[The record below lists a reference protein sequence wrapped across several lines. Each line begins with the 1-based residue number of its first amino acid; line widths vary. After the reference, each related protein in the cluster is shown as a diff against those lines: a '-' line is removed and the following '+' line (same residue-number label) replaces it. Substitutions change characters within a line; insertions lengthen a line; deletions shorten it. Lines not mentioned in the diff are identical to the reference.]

1 MSLLKVKN
9 LKKYYSD
16 RLVLDID
23 KFEINEGDKIGL
35 IGGNGV
41 GKSTFI
47 KAIIGEIEIDSGEVN
62 LTDSYSY
69 ISQIGDEAQSYSGN
83 KIKGLL
89 NAPDKYEEFLS
100 GGEKIKVKIVNA
112 LKDNKKLIIA
122 DEPTSNLDK
131 ESIEVLTDML
141 KKHEGAL
148 LIVSHDRDVL
158 DALCTTIAQIEDSK
172 IKTYKGNYTN
182 YLKLKDAEKCRQEFE
197 YNQYIS
203 EKHRLEKAMEGKIQ
217 TRNNI
222 RKTPKRM
229 GNSEARL
236 HKMGG
241 QGNKR
246 KLDKNIKAISTR
258 IERLEVKEKVKEI
271 EPIKI
276 NIQKGMEIVSKNLVE
291 VNNLDLKAGD
301 KLLLEDVSFKI
312 KRNKK
317 IALLG
322 ANGSGKT
329 TLLKKIIDASKT
341 ENLRGKNIKIN
352 NKVKIGY
359 FSQNQ
364 DTLNEEKSILENVK
378 YNSSYNETFIRI
390 NLSLFGFRED
400 DVYKKVEDL
409 SGGERVKVALC
420 KVILEDNNLLILDE
434 PTNYLD
440 IISMKSLED
449 ALKNTEK
456 TMIVVSHDKHFIED
470 ICDYFLEIKDKKIIQ
485 FSGSYDNYTEEK
497 NKEKLNEE
505 DQKNSNEILLLEN
518 RLSNLISMICI
529 ETDKEL
535 KEKYE
540 KEFDEISDKLKKLR

>member
-182 YLKLKDAEKCRQEFE
+182 YLKLKDAEKCRQDFE

-518 RLSNLISMICI
+518 RLINLISMICI

>member
-141 KKHEGAL
+141 KKYEGAL

-182 YLKLKDAEKCRQEFE
+182 YLKLKDAEKCRQDFE

-485 FSGSYDNYTEEK
+485 FSGDYDSYIEEK

-505 DQKNSNEILLLEN
+505 DQKNSNEILILEN
-518 RLSNLISMICI
+518 RLSNLISMICM

>member
-518 RLSNLISMICI
+518 RLSNLISMICM

>member
-241 QGNKR
+241 QVNKR

-485 FSGSYDNYTEEK
+485 FSGDYDSYIEEK

-505 DQKNSNEILLLEN
+505 DQKNSNEILILEN
-518 RLSNLISMICI
+518 RLSNLISMICM

>member
-47 KAIIGEIEIDSGEVN
+47 KAVIGEIEIDSGEVN

-485 FSGSYDNYTEEK
+485 FSGDYDSYIEEK

-505 DQKNSNEILLLEN
+505 DQKNSNEILILEN
-518 RLSNLISMICI
+518 RLSNLISMICM

>member
-1 MSLLKVKN
+1 MSLVKVKN

-47 KAIIGEIEIDSGEVN
+47 KSIIGDIEIDGGEVS

-69 ISQIGDEAQSYSGN
+69 ISQIGDELQIYKGN

-89 NAPDKYEEFLS
+89 NAPDKYEKFLS
-100 GGEKIKVKIVNA
+100 GGEKIKIKIVNA
-112 LKDNKKLIIA
+112 MKDNKKLIIA

-131 ESIEVLTDML
+131 ESIQALTDML
-141 KKHEGAL
+141 QKHQGAL
-148 LIVSHDRDVL
+148 LIVSHDREVL
-158 DALCTTIAQIEDSK
+158 DALCTSIAEIEDSK
-172 IKTYKGNYTN
+172 IKTYKGNYTD
-182 YLKLKDAEKCRQEFE
+182 YLQLKEQEKSRQEFE

-203 EKHRLEKAMEGKIQ
+203 EKNRLEKAIEGKIQ
-217 TRNNI
+217 IRNNI
-222 RKTPKRM
+222 KKTPKRM

-246 KLDKNIKAISTR
+246 KLDKNIKAISSR
-258 IERLEVKEKVKEI
+258 IEKLEVKEKVKEV

-276 NIQKGMEIVSKNLVE
+276 HIQKGMEIVSKNLIE
-291 VNNLDLKAGD
+291 INNLNLKVGD
-301 KLLLEDVSFKI
+301 KSLLEDVSFKI

-322 ANGSGKT
+322 PNGSGKT
-329 TLLKKIIDASKT
+329 TLLKKIIDTS
-341 ENLRGKNIKIN
+341 ENFDTQNIKIN

-364 DTLNEEKSILENVK
+364 DTLNGQKSILENVK

-400 DVYKKVEDL
+400 EVYKKIDDL

-456 TMIVVSHDKHFIED
+456 TMIIVSHDKYFIEN

-485 FSGSYDNYTEEK
+485 FSGSYDNYIEEK
-497 NKEKLNEE
+497 NKEKLSEE
-505 DQKNSNEILLLEN
+505 EQKNDNEILLLEN
-518 RLSNLISMICI
+518 RLSNLISMICM
-529 ETDKEL
+529 ETKKEL

-540 KEFDEISDKLKKLR
+540 KEFDEISARLKKLRQ

>member
-1 MSLLKVKN
+1 
-9 LKKYYSD
+9 
-16 RLVLDID
+16 
-23 KFEINEGDKIGL
+23 
-35 IGGNGV
+35 
-41 GKSTFI
+41 
-47 KAIIGEIEIDSGEVN
+47 
-62 LTDSYSY
+62 
-69 ISQIGDEAQSYSGN
+69 
-83 KIKGLL
+83 
-89 NAPDKYEEFLS
+89 
-100 GGEKIKVKIVNA
+100 
-112 LKDNKKLIIA
+112 
-122 DEPTSNLDK
+122 
-131 ESIEVLTDML
+131 
-141 KKHEGAL
+141 
-148 LIVSHDRDVL
+148 
-158 DALCTTIAQIEDSK
+158 
-172 IKTYKGNYTN
+172 
-182 YLKLKDAEKCRQEFE
+182 
-197 YNQYIS
+197 
-203 EKHRLEKAMEGKIQ
+203 
-217 TRNNI
+217 
-222 RKTPKRM
+222 
-229 GNSEARL
+229 
-236 HKMGG
+236 
-241 QGNKR
+241 
-246 KLDKNIKAISTR
+246 
-258 IERLEVKEKVKEI
+258 
-271 EPIKI
+271 
-276 NIQKGMEIVSKNLVE
+276 MEIVSKNLVE

-485 FSGSYDNYTEEK
+485 FSGDYDSYIEEK

-505 DQKNSNEILLLEN
+505 DQKNSNEILILEN
-518 RLSNLISMICI
+518 RLSNLISMICM

>member
-141 KKHEGAL
+141 KKYEGAL

-241 QGNKR
+241 QVNKR

-485 FSGSYDNYTEEK
+485 FSGDYDSYIEEK

-505 DQKNSNEILLLEN
+505 DQKNSNEILILEN
-518 RLSNLISMICI
+518 RLSNLISMICM

>member
-141 KKHEGAL
+141 KKYEGAL

-341 ENLRGKNIKIN
+341 ENLRGKKIKIN

-485 FSGSYDNYTEEK
+485 FSGDYDSYIEEK

-505 DQKNSNEILLLEN
+505 DQKNSNEILILEN
-518 RLSNLISMICI
+518 RLSNLISMICM

>member
-258 IERLEVKEKVKEI
+258 IEKLEVKEKVK
-271 EPIKI
+271 
-276 NIQKGMEIVSKNLVE
+276 
-291 VNNLDLKAGD
+291 
-301 KLLLEDVSFKI
+301 
-312 KRNKK
+312 
-317 IALLG
+317 
-322 ANGSGKT
+322 
-329 TLLKKIIDASKT
+329 
-341 ENLRGKNIKIN
+341 
-352 NKVKIGY
+352 
-359 FSQNQ
+359 
-364 DTLNEEKSILENVK
+364 
-378 YNSSYNETFIRI
+378 
-390 NLSLFGFRED
+390 
-400 DVYKKVEDL
+400 
-409 SGGERVKVALC
+409 
-420 KVILEDNNLLILDE
+420 
-434 PTNYLD
+434 
-440 IISMKSLED
+440 
-449 ALKNTEK
+449 
-456 TMIVVSHDKHFIED
+456 
-470 ICDYFLEIKDKKIIQ
+470 
-485 FSGSYDNYTEEK
+485 
-497 NKEKLNEE
+497 
-505 DQKNSNEILLLEN
+505 
-518 RLSNLISMICI
+518 
-529 ETDKEL
+529 
-535 KEKYE
+535 
-540 KEFDEISDKLKKLR
+540 

>member
-141 KKHEGAL
+141 KKYEGAL

-485 FSGSYDNYTEEK
+485 FSGDYDSYIEEK

-505 DQKNSNEILLLEN
+505 DQKNSNEILILEN
-518 RLSNLISMICI
+518 RLSNLISMICM

>member
-1 MSLLKVKN
+1 MSLVKVKN

-47 KAIIGEIEIDSGEVN
+47 KAIIGEVEIDGGEVS

-69 ISQIGDEAQSYSGN
+69 ISQIGDELQIYEGN

-89 NAPDKYEEFLS
+89 NAPDKYEKFLS
-100 GGEKIKVKIVNA
+100 GGEKIKIKIVNA
-112 LKDNKKLIIA
+112 MKDNKKLIIA

-131 ESIEVLTDML
+131 DSIQVLIDML
-141 KKHEGAL
+141 KKHQGAL

-158 DALCTTIAQIEDSK
+158 DALCTSIAEVEDSK
-172 IKTYKGNYTN
+172 IKIYKGNYTD
-182 YLKLKDAEKCRQEFE
+182 YLQLKEQEKSRQEFE

-203 EKHRLEKAMEGKIQ
+203 EKNRLEKAIEGKIQ
-217 TRNNI
+217 IRNNI
-222 RKTPKRM
+222 KKTPKRM

-246 KLDKNIKAISTR
+246 KLDKNIKAISSR
-258 IERLEVKEKVKEI
+258 IEKLEVKEKVKEI

-276 NIQKGMEIVSKNLVE
+276 HIQKGMEIVSKNLIE
-291 VNNLDLKAGD
+291 INNLNLKVGD
-301 KLLLEDVSFKI
+301 KSLLEDVSFKI

-322 ANGSGKT
+322 PNGSGKT
-329 TLLKKIIDASKT
+329 TLLKKIIDTS
-341 ENLRGKNIKIN
+341 ENLDSQNIKIH

-364 DTLNEEKSILENVK
+364 DTLNRRKSILENVK

-400 DVYKKVEDL
+400 EVYKKVEDL

-456 TMIVVSHDKHFIED
+456 TMIIVSHDKYFIEN
-470 ICDYFLEIKDKKIIQ
+470 ICDYFLEINDKKIIQ
-485 FSGSYDNYTEEK
+485 FSGSYDNYIEEK
-497 NKEKLNEE
+497 NKEKLSEQE
-505 DQKNSNEILLLEN
+505 QKNDNEILLLEN
-518 RLSNLISMICI
+518 RLSNLISMICM
-529 ETDKEL
+529 ETKKEL

-540 KEFDEISDKLKKLR
+540 KEFDEISARLKKLRQ

>member
-23 KFEINEGDKIGL
+23 IFEINEGDKIGL

-182 YLKLKDAEKCRQEFE
+182 YLKLKDAEKCRQDFE

-485 FSGSYDNYTEEK
+485 FSGDYDSYIEEK

-505 DQKNSNEILLLEN
+505 DQKNSNEILILEN
-518 RLSNLISMICI
+518 RLSNLISMICM

>member
-485 FSGSYDNYTEEK
+485 FSGDYDSYTEEK

-518 RLSNLISMICI
+518 RLSNLISMICM

>member
-485 FSGSYDNYTEEK
+485 FSGDYDSYIEEK

-518 RLSNLISMICI
+518 RLSNLISMICM

>member
-9 LKKYYSD
+9 LKKYYLD

-23 KFEINEGDKIGL
+23 KFEINYGDKIGL
-35 IGGNGV
+35 IGANGV

-47 KAIIGEIEIDSGEVN
+47 KAVIGEIEIDSGEVN

-69 ISQIGDEAQSYSGN
+69 ISQIGDENQSYGGN

-148 LIVSHDRDVL
+148 LIVSHDREVL
-158 DALCTTIAQIEDSK
+158 DVLCTTIVEIEDSK

-182 YLKLKDAEKCRQEFE
+182 YLKLKDAEKSRQEFE
-197 YNQYIS
+197 YNQYFS
-203 EKHRLEKAMEGKIQ
+203 EKNRLQKAMEGKIQ

-241 QGNKR
+241 QVNKR

-258 IERLEVKEKVKEI
+258 IEKLEVKEKVKEI

-276 NIQKGMEIVSKNLVE
+276 HIQEGMEIVSKNLVE
-291 VNNLDLKAGD
+291 VNNLDLKAED

-322 ANGSGKT
+322 PNGSGKT
-329 TLLKKIIDASKT
+329 TLLKKIIEASKT

-364 DTLNEEKSILENVK
+364 DILKEEKSILENVK

-390 NLSLFGFRED
+390 NLSLFGFKED
-400 DVYKKVEDL
+400 DVYKKIEDL

-456 TMIVVSHDKHFIED
+456 TMIVVSHDKHFIEKV
-470 ICDYFLEIKDKKIIQ
+470 CDYFLEIKDKKIIK
-485 FSGSYDNYTEEK
+485 FSGSYDNYIEEK

-518 RLSNLISMICI
+518 RLSNLISMICM
-529 ETDKEL
+529 ETNKEL

>member
-9 LKKYYSD
+9 LKKYYLD

-23 KFEINEGDKIGL
+23 KFEINYGDKIGL
-35 IGGNGV
+35 IGANGV

-47 KAIIGEIEIDSGEVN
+47 KAVIGEIEIDSGEVN

-69 ISQIGDEAQSYSGN
+69 ISQIGDENQSYGGN

-131 ESIEVLTDML
+131 ESIEVLTGML

-148 LIVSHDRDVL
+148 LIVSHDREVL
-158 DALCTTIAQIEDSK
+158 DVLCTTIVEIEDSK

-182 YLKLKDAEKCRQEFE
+182 YLKLKDAEKSRQEFE
-197 YNQYIS
+197 YNQYFS
-203 EKHRLEKAMEGKIQ
+203 EKNRLQKAMEGKIQ

-258 IERLEVKEKVKEI
+258 IEKLEVKEKVKEI

-276 NIQKGMEIVSKNLVE
+276 HIQEGMEIVSKNLVE
-291 VNNLDLKAGD
+291 VNNLDLKAED

-322 ANGSGKT
+322 PNGSGKT
-329 TLLKKIIDASKT
+329 TLLKKIIEASKT

-364 DTLNEEKSILENVK
+364 DILKEEKSILENVK

-390 NLSLFGFRED
+390 NLSLFGFKED
-400 DVYKKVEDL
+400 DVYKKIEDL

-456 TMIVVSHDKHFIED
+456 TMIVVSHDKHFIEKV
-470 ICDYFLEIKDKKIIQ
+470 CDYFLEIKDKKIIK
-485 FSGSYDNYTEEK
+485 FSGSYDNYIEEK

-518 RLSNLISMICI
+518 RLSNLIYMICM
-529 ETDKEL
+529 ETNKEL

>member
-182 YLKLKDAEKCRQEFE
+182 YLKLKDAEKCRQDFE

-485 FSGSYDNYTEEK
+485 FSGDYDSYIEEK

-505 DQKNSNEILLLEN
+505 DQKNSNEILILEN
-518 RLSNLISMICI
+518 RLSNLISMICM

>member
-9 LKKYYSD
+9 LKKYYLD

-23 KFEINEGDKIGL
+23 KFEINYGDKIGL
-35 IGGNGV
+35 IGANGV

-47 KAIIGEIEIDSGEVN
+47 KAVIGEIEIDSGEVN

-69 ISQIGDEAQSYSGN
+69 ISQIGDENQSYGGN

-148 LIVSHDRDVL
+148 LIVSHDREVL
-158 DALCTTIAQIEDSK
+158 DVLCTTIVEIEDSK

-182 YLKLKDAEKCRQEFE
+182 YLKLKDAEKSRQEFE
-197 YNQYIS
+197 YNQYFS
-203 EKHRLEKAMEGKIQ
+203 EKNRLQKAMEGKIQ

-258 IERLEVKEKVKEI
+258 IEKLEVKEKVKEI

-276 NIQKGMEIVSKNLVE
+276 HIQEGMEIVSKNLVE
-291 VNNLDLKAGD
+291 VNNLDLKAED

-322 ANGSGKT
+322 PNGSGKT
-329 TLLKKIIDASKT
+329 TLLKKIIEASKT
-341 ENLRGKNIKIN
+341 ENLSGKNIKIN

-364 DTLNEEKSILENVK
+364 DILKEEKSILENVK

-390 NLSLFGFRED
+390 NLSLFGFKED
-400 DVYKKVEDL
+400 DVYKKIEDL

-456 TMIVVSHDKHFIED
+456 TIIVVSHDKHFIEKV
-470 ICDYFLEIKDKKIIQ
+470 CDYFLEIKDKKIIK
-485 FSGSYDNYTEEK
+485 FSGSYDNYIEEK

-518 RLSNLISMICI
+518 RLSNLISMICM
-529 ETDKEL
+529 ETNKEL

>member
-1 MSLLKVKN
+1 MSLVKVKN

-23 KFEINEGDKIGL
+23 KFEINEGDKVGL

-47 KAIIGEIEIDSGEVN
+47 KAIIGEVEIDGGEVS

-69 ISQIGDEAQSYSGN
+69 ISQIGDELQSYEGN

-89 NAPDKYEEFLS
+89 NAPDKYEKFLS
-100 GGEKIKVKIVNA
+100 GGEKIKIKIVNA
-112 LKDNKKLIIA
+112 MKDNKKLIIA

-131 ESIEVLTDML
+131 EGIQVLIDML
-141 KKHEGAL
+141 KKHQGAL

-158 DALCTTIAQIEDSK
+158 DALCTSIAEVEDSK
-172 IKTYKGNYTN
+172 IKIYKGNYTD
-182 YLKLKDAEKCRQEFE
+182 YLQLKEQEKSRQEFE

-203 EKHRLEKAMEGKIQ
+203 EKNRLEKAIEGKIQ
-217 TRNNI
+217 IRNNI
-222 RKTPKRM
+222 KKTPKRM

-246 KLDKNIKAISTR
+246 KLDKNIKAISSR
-258 IERLEVKEKVKEI
+258 IEKLEVKEKVKEV

-276 NIQKGMEIVSKNLVE
+276 HIQKGMEIVSKNLIE
-291 VNNLDLKAGD
+291 INNLDLKVGD
-301 KLLLEDVSFKI
+301 KSLLEDVSFKI

-329 TLLKKIIDASKT
+329 TLLKKIIDTS
-341 ENLRGKNIKIN
+341 ENLYTQNIKIN
-352 NKVKIGY
+352 SKVKIGY

-364 DTLNEEKSILENVK
+364 DTLNGQKSILENVK

-390 NLSLFGFRED
+390 NLGLFGFRED
-400 DVYKKVEDL
+400 EVYKKVEDL

-456 TMIVVSHDKHFIED
+456 TMIIVSHDKYFIEN

-485 FSGSYDNYTEEK
+485 FSGSYDNYIEEK
-497 NKEKLNEE
+497 NKEKLSEE
-505 DQKNSNEILLLEN
+505 EQKNDNEILLLEN
-518 RLSNLISMICI
+518 RLSNLISMICM
-529 ETDKEL
+529 ETKKEL

-540 KEFDEISDKLKKLR
+540 KEFDEISEKLKKLR

>member
-182 YLKLKDAEKCRQEFE
+182 YLKLKDAEKCRQDFE

-203 EKHRLEKAMEGKIQ
+203 EKHRLEKAMEDKIQ

-485 FSGSYDNYTEEK
+485 FSGDYDSYIEEK

-505 DQKNSNEILLLEN
+505 DQKNSNEILILEN
-518 RLSNLISMICI
+518 RLSNLISMICM

>member
-9 LKKYYSD
+9 LKKYYAD

-23 KFEINEGDKIGL
+23 KFEINEGDRIGL
-35 IGGNGV
+35 IGENGV

-47 KAIIGEIEIDSGEVN
+47 KAVIGEIEIDSGEVS

-69 ISQIGDEAQSYSGN
+69 ISQIGDEAQSYGGN

-148 LIVSHDRDVL
+148 LIVSHDREVL
-158 DALCTTIAQIEDSK
+158 DALCTTIVQIEDSK
-172 IKTYKGNYTN
+172 IKSYKGNYTN
-182 YLKLKDAEKCRQEFE
+182 YLKLKNAEKSRQEFE

-203 EKHRLEKAMEGKIQ
+203 EKNRLEKAIEGKIQ

-258 IERLEVKEKVKEI
+258 IEKLEIKEKVKEI

-276 NIQKGMEIVSKNLVE
+276 HIQEGMEIVSKNLIE

-301 KLLLEDVSFKI
+301 KLLLEGVSFKI

-322 ANGSGKT
+322 PNGSGKT
-329 TLLKKIIDASKT
+329 TLLKKIIDSSKI
-341 ENLRGKNIKIN
+341 ENLDIKDIKIN

-400 DVYKKVEDL
+400 EVYKKVEDL

-456 TMIVVSHDKHFIED
+456 TMIVVSHDKHFIEN

-485 FSGSYDNYTEEK
+485 FSGSYDNYIEEK
-497 NKEKLNEE
+497 NKEKLNKE

-518 RLSNLISMICI
+518 RLSNLISMICM

>member
-1 MSLLKVKN
+1 MSLIKVKN

-16 RLVLDID
+16 RLILDID

-47 KAIIGEIEIDSGEVN
+47 KSIIGEIEIDGGEVT

-69 ISQIGDEAQSYSGN
+69 ISQIGDELQSYESN

-89 NAPDKYEEFLS
+89 NAPEKYEKFLS
-100 GGEKIKVKIVNA
+100 GGEKIKIKIVNA
-112 LKDNKKLIIA
+112 MKDNKKLIIA

-131 ESIEVLTDML
+131 ESIQTLTDML
-141 KKHEGAL
+141 KKHQGAL
-148 LIVSHDRDVL
+148 LIVSHDREVL
-158 DALCTTIAQIEDSK
+158 DALCTRIAEIEDSK
-172 IKTYKGNYTN
+172 IKIYKGNYTD
-182 YLKLKDAEKCRQEFE
+182 YLQLKEQEKSRQEFE

-203 EKHRLEKAMEGKIQ
+203 EKNRLEKSIEGKVQI
-217 TRNNI
+217 RNNI
-222 RKTPKRM
+222 KKTPKRM

-241 QGNKR
+241 QGNKK
-246 KLDKNIKAISTR
+246 KLDKNIKAISSR
-258 IERLEVKEKVKEI
+258 IEKLEVKEKVKEV

-276 NIQKGMEIVSKNLVE
+276 HIKKGMEIVSKNLIE
-291 VNNLDLKAGD
+291 INNLDLKVGD
-301 KLLLEDVSFKI
+301 KLLLDDVSFKI

-322 ANGSGKT
+322 PNGSGKT
-329 TLLKKIIDASKT
+329 TLLKNIM
-341 ENLRGKNIKIN
+341 ENNEKNIKIN

-364 DTLNEEKSILENVK
+364 DTLNGQKSILENVK

-390 NLSLFGFRED
+390 NLSLFGFIED
-400 DVYKKVEDL
+400 EVYKKVQDL

-440 IISMKSLED
+440 ITSMKSLED

-456 TMIVVSHDKHFIED
+456 TMIIVSHDKYFIES

-485 FSGSYDNYTEEK
+485 FSGSYDNYIEEK
-497 NKEKLNEE
+497 NKAKLSPKE
-505 DQKNSNEILLLEN
+505 QKNDNEGLLLEN
-518 RLSNLISMICI
+518 RLSNLISMICM
-529 ETDKEL
+529 ETKKEL

-540 KEFDEISDKLKKLR
+540 KEFDEISEKLKKLRNN

>member
-100 GGEKIKVKIVNA
+100 GGEKIKVIIVNA

-485 FSGSYDNYTEEK
+485 FSGDYDSYIEEK

-505 DQKNSNEILLLEN
+505 DQKNSNEILILEN
-518 RLSNLISMICI
+518 RLSNLISMICM

>member
-1 MSLLKVKN
+1 MSLLEVKN

-16 RLVLDID
+16 RLILDID
-23 KFEINEGDKIGL
+23 KFEINEGDRIGL

-47 KAIIGEIEIDSGEVN
+47 KAVIGEIEIDSGEVS

-69 ISQIGDEAQSYSGN
+69 ISQIGDEAQSYGGN

-112 LKDNKKLIIA
+112 LKENKKLIIA

-131 ESIEVLTDML
+131 ESIEVFTDML

-148 LIVSHDRDVL
+148 LIVSHDRGVL
-158 DALCTTIAQIEDSK
+158 DALCTTIVEIQDSK
-172 IKTYKGNYTN
+172 IKAYKGNYTN
-182 YLKLKDAEKCRQEFE
+182 YLKLKDVEKLRQEFE

-203 EKHRLEKAMEGKIQ
+203 EKNRLEKAIEGKIK

-258 IERLEVKEKVKEI
+258 IEKLEVKEKVKEI

-276 NIQKGMEIVSKNLVE
+276 HIQEGMEIVSKNLIE

-301 KLLLEDVSFKI
+301 KLLLEGVSFKI

-322 ANGSGKT
+322 PNGSGKT
-329 TLLKKIIDASKT
+329 TLLKKIIDSSKI
-341 ENLRGKNIKIN
+341 ENLGDKSIKIN

-390 NLSLFGFRED
+390 NLSLFGFKED
-400 DVYKKVEDL
+400 EVYKKVEDL

-420 KVILEDNNLLILDE
+420 KVILEDNNILILDE

-456 TMIVVSHDKHFIED
+456 TIIVVSHDKHFIENV
-470 ICDYFLEIKDKKIIQ
+470 CDYFLEIKDKKIIQ
-485 FSGSYDNYTEEK
+485 FSGSYDNYIEEK
-497 NKEKLNEE
+497 NKETLNQD
-505 DQKNSNEILLLEN
+505 DQKNINEILILEN
-518 RLSNLISMICI
+518 RLSNLISMICM

-535 KEKYE
+535 KKKYE

>member
-505 DQKNSNEILLLEN
+505 DQKNSNEILILEN
-518 RLSNLISMICI
+518 RLSNLISMICM

>member
-9 LKKYYSD
+9 LKKYYLD

-23 KFEINEGDKIGL
+23 KFEINYGDKIGL
-35 IGGNGV
+35 IGANGV

-47 KAIIGEIEIDSGEVN
+47 KAVIGEIEIDSGEVN

-69 ISQIGDEAQSYSGN
+69 ISQIGDENQSYGGN

-148 LIVSHDRDVL
+148 LIVSHDREVL
-158 DALCTTIAQIEDSK
+158 DVLCTTIVEIEDSK

-182 YLKLKDAEKCRQEFE
+182 YLKLKDAEKSRQEFE
-197 YNQYIS
+197 YNQYFS
-203 EKHRLEKAMEGKIQ
+203 EKNRLQKAMEGKIQ

-258 IERLEVKEKVKEI
+258 IEKLEVKEKVKEI

-276 NIQKGMEIVSKNLVE
+276 HIQEGMEIVSKNLVE
-291 VNNLDLKAGD
+291 VNNLDLKAED

-322 ANGSGKT
+322 PNGSGKT
-329 TLLKKIIDASKT
+329 TLLKKIIEASKT

-364 DTLNEEKSILENVK
+364 DILKEEKSILENVK

-390 NLSLFGFRED
+390 NLSLFGFKED
-400 DVYKKVEDL
+400 DVYKKIEDL

-456 TMIVVSHDKHFIED
+456 TMIVVSHDKHFIEKV
-470 ICDYFLEIKDKKIIQ
+470 CDYFLEIKDKKIIK
-485 FSGSYDNYTEEK
+485 FSGSYDNYIEEK

-518 RLSNLISMICI
+518 RLSNLISMICM
-529 ETDKEL
+529 ETNKEL

>member
-485 FSGSYDNYTEEK
+485 FSGDYDSYIEEK

-505 DQKNSNEILLLEN
+505 DQKNSNEILILEN
-518 RLSNLISMICI
+518 RLSNLISMICM

>member
-141 KKHEGAL
+141 KKYEGAL

-182 YLKLKDAEKCRQEFE
+182 YLKLKDAEKCRQDFE

-485 FSGSYDNYTEEK
+485 FSGDYDSYIEEK

-518 RLSNLISMICI
+518 RLSNLISMICM

>member
-390 NLSLFGFRED
+390 NLNLFGFRED

-485 FSGSYDNYTEEK
+485 FSGDYDSYIEEK

-505 DQKNSNEILLLEN
+505 DQKNSNEILILEN
-518 RLSNLISMICI
+518 RLSNLISMICM